1 MNVYDNFVH
10 IMIDTDPEEIMS
22 ALYIQQL
29 LTKLGLG
36 SKIIVGK
43 DFYKE
48 NEKFYDDKGTEIKL
62 I

>member
-1 MNVYDNFVH
+1 
-10 IMIDTDPEEIMS
+10 MIDTDPEEIMS